1 MWCDI
6 VVIRFGDY
14 YFFEDESE
22 VYIEDS
28 ISIIIGVDFEEEDE
42 DKVDFLKVKRIILW
56 FLVNIVGKELI
67 ICKL

>member
-56 FLVNIVGKELI
+56 FLVNIVGKEF
-67 ICKL
+67 ICK

>member
-42 DKVDFLKVKRIILW
+42 DKVDFLKVK
-56 FLVNIVGKELI
+56 G
-67 ICKL
+67 

>member
-1 MWCDI
+1 MWCYI

-67 ICKL
+67 ICK

>member
-67 ICKL
+67 ICK

>member
-28 ISIIIGVDFEEEDE
+28 ISIIIGVDFEEEEE

-67 ICKL
+67 ICK